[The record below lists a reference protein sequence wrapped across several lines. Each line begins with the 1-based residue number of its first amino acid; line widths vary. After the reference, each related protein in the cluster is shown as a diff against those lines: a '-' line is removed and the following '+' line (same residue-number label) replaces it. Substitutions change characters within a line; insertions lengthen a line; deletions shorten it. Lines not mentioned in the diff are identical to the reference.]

1 MPQRLLID
9 RTARFRRAVLL
20 DQGRLADLHL
30 DRLDRPVLAGS
41 LQLGRVVRV
50 LAPLNAAFVDIGTR
64 LPGFLAGADVRPLAS
79 NHQQGRIGTRLSAG
93 QSVLVQVRAE
103 GSGDKGP
110 SLTMDVSLPGRFLVH
125 LPLGSGLSL
134 SRRLGRGPERTQL
147 QARLRELVAGGGWIA
162 RAGAAAAPPE
172 LIEAEADHLAA
183 TGRRLLAATTPGLVA
198 EGPNAMAR
206 LLLDS
211 GAGDAPL
218 DIDGA
223 DAMAEL
229 RAWADGRA
237 PDLLSRARLSS
248 GLFEQADLDAQIAAL
263 ARPRVPLPGGGNLM
277 IEPTEALTAIDVN
290 GGERGDA
297 MAVNLEAAAEVARQ
311 LRLRNIGGIVVVDFV
326 GAGKAAER
334 ERLVQFLSGAV
345 ADDPAGTHVYGMS
358 KLGLVE
364 ITRTRRGPPLAE
376 LLGGEGA

>member
-1 MPQRLLID
+1 MQQRLLID
-9 RTARFRRAVLL
+9 RTARFRRAALL
-20 DQGRLADLHL
+20 EKGRLADLHL

-41 LQLGRVVRV
+41 LHLGRVVRV
-50 LAPLNAAFVDIGTR
+50 LGPLNAAFVDIGTR
-64 LPGFLAGADVRPLAS
+64 LPGFLGGADVRPQAP
-79 NHQQGRIGTRLSAG
+79 NHEQGRIGTRLSAG
-93 QSVLVQVRAE
+93 QTVLVQVRAE
-103 GSGDKGP
+103 GGGDKGP
-110 SLTMDVSLPGRFLVH
+110 SLTMDVALPGRFLVH

-134 SRRLGRGPERTQL
+134 SRRSGRGPERARL
-147 QARLRELVAGGGWIA
+147 QARIRELVAGGGWIA
-162 RAGAAAAPPE
+162 RASAAAASPD
-172 LIEAEADHLAA
+172 LLEAEADHLAA
-183 TGRRLLAATTPGLVA
+183 AGRRILAATTPGLVA

-211 GAGDAPL
+211 GAGQAAIDV
-218 DIDGA
+218 DGA

-229 RAWADGRA
+229 RAWAADRA
-237 PDLLSRARLSS
+237 ADVAARARLVP

-263 ARPRVPLPGGGNLM
+263 AQPRVALPGGGNLM

-326 GAGKAAER
+326 GAARATDR

-345 ADDPAGTHVYGMS
+345 ADDPAGTHIYGMS

-376 LLGGEGA
+376 LLADAGA